1 MLLKASC
8 SGLGLGGSLWSLAC
22 YGLCVVVGA
31 SAKVA
36 RLPDLEALTVAD
48 VVVLLGG
55 ISRHPSRD
63 VQQQLTD
70 AAKEVAVVLQ
80 SRGNVLVPLNGSPED
95 FTEELT
101 ECIAKAISELE
112 NQGPIFA
119 ISTPARSLRR
129 CGRWA
134 EWTSKKGQERARVGE
149 HPFLVDAL
157 RESGRL
163 VLAETINDLTD
174 AYEEPC
180 VVLAPIS
187 LKRHFEKLWD
197 SQKASRRLCW
207 LDVQGVLPG
216 VGNAIQPYISAT
228 ELART
233 WSSCARPPKKGR
245 VPLPPELTSCK
256 AVELMVLDSGLLE
269 TTWQWHENRDA
280 NGRQMCYLYM
290 APSLATPGRG
300 SHHASQKPSS
310 WLGLWRSRPFRMPCG
325 KRGCR
330 AAPRPKM
337 IDAYPGYYSPNESI
351 EYSSH
356 RGGIFSDFIRASM
369 NDCKIL
375 CFEIRRYLHVCFDR
389 DFLASA
395 ASRRDLWR
403 MLLPLPGI
411 MALVADSGNHE
422 LMLMD
427 ATLPG
432 AGMRTPVTMGSG
444 GMKAKELSLSK
455 PEMQMREIILFLL
468 GLPVET
474 RETLEEAE
482 NYTFTMSHRAPP
494 WSPESHLESKLVTF
508 EGDTVS
514 CARLL
519 ANSGLRV
526 AMLNFAHGYNCGGG
540 FEHAA
545 VEHADFVEIALRF
558 LAALHSR
565 SFRPGG
571 ENFDKQWQLQEA
583 LNRPVEHDQRQ
594 RLLSICLGQRDLSV
608 PLSAELSECFFR
620 AVGRQLH
627 LFEGWT
633 MFNLQELMHWDG
645 GMRRL
650 KDGITSWTIPTLRCQ
665 MLPQKI
671 FLQPLLLAKKWGLH
685 FQHSLAKVPGSMWGL
700 ILAYLTPPRISW
712 FETVQQRQNHPWW
725 DWPRHPLV
733 FPMLTP
739 SSPPLL
745 ASSVVGISIFQGEGS
760 AEDCTLARR
769 GARPRGKEVMTG
781 MDVQSILRR
790 YPARIR

>member
-1 MLLKASC
+1 MLKVAMVGANQQGVLVNFGGTWILAGCPPDVGTSLRHFNINMSQVAAVLLTSGTCMEGWPLLRRSFVQAELEQPRLLGTEPMLQVAQSHLRDLAMMRPSQNGGGELFSLEEVEEAFLGAEEVSFGQEVLLEGDNATMLLKASC

-134 EWTSKKGQERARVGE
+134 EWTSKKGQDVMMVAMCREEERARVGE

-233 WSSCARPPKKGR
+233 WSSCARPPKLIVPKGR

-269 TTWQWHENRDA
+269 VPLDLDRPRVKCWLPRDHLA
-280 NGRQMCYLYM
+280 VARKQGRKRPADVLPLHGTFIGNTRPRIAPRQPEAELLAGAVEVKAFQDAMRKAGLVVEGSGEVLNV
-290 APSLATPGRG
+290 PSLDARILLNQPSGIALETIVECKSADGR
-300 SHHASQKPSS
+300 
-310 WLGLWRSRPFRMPCG
+310 
-325 KRGCR
+325 
-330 AAPRPKM
+330 
-337 IDAYPGYYSPNESI
+337 
-351 EYSSH
+351 
-356 RGGIFSDFIRASM
+356 
-369 NDCKIL
+369 
-375 CFEIRRYLHVCFDR
+375 RRIAEVLDSV
-389 DFLASA
+389 L
-395 ASRRDLWR
+395 
-403 MLLPLPGI
+403 
-411 MALVADSGNHE
+411 MAL
-422 LMLMD
+422 
-427 ATLPG
+427 
-432 AGMRTPVTMGSG
+432 
-444 GMKAKELSLSK
+444 
-455 PEMQMREIILFLL
+455 
-468 GLPVET
+468 
-474 RETLEEAE
+474 
-482 NYTFTMSHRAPP
+482 
-494 WSPESHLESKLVTF
+494 
-508 EGDTVS
+508 
-514 CARLL
+514 
-519 ANSGLRV
+519 
-526 AMLNFAHGYNCGGG
+526 
-540 FEHAA
+540 
-545 VEHADFVEIALRF
+545 
-558 LAALHSR
+558 
-565 SFRPGG
+565 
-571 ENFDKQWQLQEA
+571 
-583 LNRPVEHDQRQ
+583 
-594 RLLSICLGQRDLSV
+594 
-608 PLSAELSECFFR
+608 
-620 AVGRQLH
+620 
-627 LFEGWT
+627 
-633 MFNLQELMHWDG
+633 
-645 GMRRL
+645 
-650 KDGITSWTIPTLRCQ
+650 
-665 MLPQKI
+665 
-671 FLQPLLLAKKWGLH
+671 
-685 FQHSLAKVPGSMWGL
+685 
-700 ILAYLTPPRISW
+700 
-712 FETVQQRQNHPWW
+712 
-725 DWPRHPLV
+725 
-733 FPMLTP
+733 
-739 SSPPLL
+739 
-745 ASSVVGISIFQGEGS
+745 
-760 AEDCTLARR
+760 
-769 GARPRGKEVMTG
+769 
-781 MDVQSILRR
+781 
-790 YPARIR
+790 

>member
-1 MLLKASC
+1 MLKVAMVGANQQGVLVNFGGTWILAGCPPDVGTSLRHFNINMSQVAAVLLTSGTCMEGWPLLRRSFVQAELEQPRLLGTEPMLQVAQSHLRDLAMMRPSQNGGGELFSLEEVEEAFLGAEEVSFGQEVLLEGDNATMLLKASC

-233 WSSCARPPKKGR
+233 WSSCARPPKLIVPKGR

-269 TTWQWHENRDA
+269 VPLDLDRPRVKCWLPRDHLA
-280 NGRQMCYLYM
+280 VARKQGRKRPADVLPLHGTFIGNTRPRIAPRQPEAELLAGAVEVKAFQDAMRKAGLVVEGSGEVLNV
-290 APSLATPGRG
+290 PSLDARTSPTTETSGTL
-300 SHHASQKPSS
+300 HIPSEDR
-310 WLGLWRSRPFRMPCG
+310 RSSGFRADG
-325 KRGCR
+325 
-330 AAPRPKM
+330 
-337 IDAYPGYYSPNESI
+337 
-351 EYSSH
+351 
-356 RGGIFSDFIRASM
+356 
-369 NDCKIL
+369 
-375 CFEIRRYLHVCFDR
+375 
-389 DFLASA
+389 
-395 ASRRDLWR
+395 
-403 MLLPLPGI
+403 
-411 MALVADSGNHE
+411 LVACG
-422 LMLMD
+422 
-427 ATLPG
+427 
-432 AGMRTPVTMGSG
+432 
-444 GMKAKELSLSK
+444 
-455 PEMQMREIILFLL
+455 
-468 GLPVET
+468 
-474 RETLEEAE
+474 
-482 NYTFTMSHRAPP
+482 RA
-494 WSPESHLESKLVTF
+494 
-508 EGDTVS
+508 
-514 CARLL
+514 
-519 ANSGLRV
+519 
-526 AMLNFAHGYNCGGG
+526 
-540 FEHAA
+540 
-545 VEHADFVEIALRF
+545 
-558 LAALHSR
+558 
-565 SFRPGG
+565 
-571 ENFDKQWQLQEA
+571 
-583 LNRPVEHDQRQ
+583 
-594 RLLSICLGQRDLSV
+594 
-608 PLSAELSECFFR
+608 
-620 AVGRQLH
+620 
-627 LFEGWT
+627 
-633 MFNLQELMHWDG
+633 
-645 GMRRL
+645 
-650 KDGITSWTIPTLRCQ
+650 IPC
-665 MLPQKI
+665 
-671 FLQPLLLAKKWGLH
+671 
-685 FQHSLAKVPGSMWGL
+685 
-700 ILAYLTPPRISW
+700 
-712 FETVQQRQNHPWW
+712 
-725 DWPRHPLV
+725 
-733 FPMLTP
+733 
-739 SSPPLL
+739 
-745 ASSVVGISIFQGEGS
+745 
-760 AEDCTLARR
+760 
-769 GARPRGKEVMTG
+769 
-781 MDVQSILRR
+781 
-790 YPARIR
+790 